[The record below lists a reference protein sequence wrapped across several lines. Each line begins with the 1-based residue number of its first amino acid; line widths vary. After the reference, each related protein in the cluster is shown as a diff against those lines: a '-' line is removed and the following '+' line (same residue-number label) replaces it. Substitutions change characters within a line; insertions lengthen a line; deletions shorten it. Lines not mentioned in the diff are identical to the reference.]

1 MQLLVLAI
9 SVGDTAARELLPEA
23 INSASIATIGAEAPA
38 LADPDPAIVRLQ
50 VLLDRAGSSPGV
62 IDGLYGEN
70 LSKAVAGFEA
80 MNSLPV
86 DGKLDRDVVARLEDP
101 GPVVANSVVSAEDA
115 TGLVDRI
122 PQDYGEKAKM

>member
-1 MQLLVLAI
+1 MKAALPMQLLVLAI

-23 INSASIATIGAEAPA
+23 IDSASIATIGAEAPA

-86 DGKLDRDVVARLEDP
+86 DGKLDRKRTKRSGWQRL
-101 GPVVANSVVSAEDA
+101 
-115 TGLVDRI
+115 DRS
-122 PQDYGEKAKM
+122 DRTDLWNTWDT